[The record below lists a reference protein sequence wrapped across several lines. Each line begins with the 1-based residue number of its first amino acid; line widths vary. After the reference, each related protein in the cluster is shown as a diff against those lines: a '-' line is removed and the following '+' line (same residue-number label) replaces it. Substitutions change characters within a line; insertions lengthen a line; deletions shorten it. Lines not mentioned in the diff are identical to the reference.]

1 MFSEVW
7 LLMIKENVQRI
18 HLELP
23 CRRGRRKLMGHY
35 FLPLRLTEAV
45 YHDFLRKVLPEL
57 LQDVDL
63 QT

>member
-1 MFSEVW
+1 MVSQVW

-18 HLELP
+18 HIELLFK
-23 CRRGRRKLMGHY
+23 RGRRKLMGHY
-35 FLPLRLTEAV
+35 FLSLRLTEAV

-57 LQDVDL
+57 LKDVDL